1 MREKRRLRE
10 KLMAMFLMAAV
21 TVTMIPAGFALNTDS
36 ALAATTYSY
45 TVVRPTIK
53 VNGHTTHATKFTVS
67 SLGLTGAC
75 AQMGNRAKNGK
86 ATVTRMSASDQR
98 VKLMYYYGF
107 EKGYLNQTNKNAI
120 LLSRAISW
128 LSGNSKVSP
137 LSLSEVKSFINA
149 MPASVTVPN
158 RFECYRCNPTNGSQD
173 FIAAKL
179 NPPAYVTLNKTSTD
193 AFALS
198 AGSGYSFEGIEY
210 TVYYS
215 SGAVAGKLTCRAN
228 GTTNT
233 LTLDTGTYTVKETK
247 TNQWYKLN
255 PQVYT
260 RSLGSGQTWAIYA
273 ADSPETGTIHIKKSV
288 KGSYDGS
295 LAFDFKLTN
304 TANAGIVY
312 KVKTDAATG
321 EADVQVVKGT
331 YRCEEVLSEDAEFI
345 DITGPQTATVEIG
358 ETVTFERENKEIASG
373 ILQIRKATNDGGSP
387 AGFRFKV
394 SGELYNQGTLK
405 SGELLEAAKP
415 EVTDYDKD
423 VYELEEWKVSE
434 DDLAELNKAAA
445 DRETGR
451 KTVKLSSTLKY
462 KGETGKSISD
472 IVGALSGEEIEGKI
486 AGGEIISDNGKA
498 YKAKDE
504 VAFAVVFTEKP
515 ETEGESATREVDK
528 EKTAEGIRELLKGDS
543 FEEADTSDVEVTA
556 EAAVDLKPVEYVHDS
571 ENPESSAY
579 ETDTG
584 KQIKNK
590 RQSTEDRGKYRV
602 TWSGFDWFGAATVY
616 KEIRNGEMTG
626 NTEVMLETG
635 VGGSTPELSEG
646 ITYGKF
652 KVEEVMTDVQ
662 KSKYRQPLSQTKEI
676 TRKDGK
682 AAFIF
687 SFENE
692 ARWTGV
698 ELLKTSS
705 DGNVAG
711 ITFRL
716 EGKNN
721 SGEKVDLEA
730 VTDQDGKIDFG
741 NLYAGE
747 YVISEKDFDPQKY
760 ENNYRL
766 DGYNV
771 PAQKL
776 VVTGDETEIIK
787 VKFENVPLKSLYI
800 TKVDKETRLF
810 LKNAVFELLEEDKQ
824 LALFRIVL
832 DDYGQAGI
840 DMIKCDEDSGL
851 CASIPEVSLFP
862 EENPENNGEENQ
874 DEEGEPAEAGYN
886 FAVLKGLKEGKT
898 YTIREI
904 TAPTGYAAAIDESFV
919 FEDGKKLILENAA
932 PVIGTTAS
940 DKTTGMQMSNAEGM
954 VTIVDTVSY
963 TNLGPGHK
971 YIMSGILASRPMG
984 ERTPEQLEEDADI
997 IEIMKDA
1004 KGNEITAQKEFV
1016 PESANGTID
1025 IEFTFDASL
1034 LDGRQAVAMEQ
1045 LVDPA
1050 LTGVNG
1056 TITIVASH
1064 EDIEDEAQSIY
1075 FPEVRTKAIAD
1086 DTGKQITEADGEVII
1101 TDTVD
1106 YSNVIAGKVY
1116 RLTGTLMDKDT
1127 GKPIVSGGKAVTSS
1141 VEFKAEKNG
1150 PVFATDG
1157 EKLTETAQDKTELVS
1172 GTVELKFQ
1180 FDGSGLAGKQAVA
1193 FEKLTTE
1200 GKLVGEH
1207 SDLNDEAQTVN
1218 LPTILTTAST
1228 NGTDTVSDKVD
1239 YTNLIPGETY
1249 VMRGV
1254 LMDKATGRELLLD
1267 GNPVT
1272 AEMTFVPEKKD
1283 GSITIDFPVSV
1294 RELEGKS
1301 AVVFETCSMVMA
1313 PEGDAEAP
1321 TEVEVISHK
1330 DINNKAQTVT
1340 FDVPQTGQ
1348 KLPWPVPALAGMF
1361 AAAAAFAAFRR
1372 IRRGGLL

>member
-21 TVTMIPAGFALNTDS
+21 TVTMIPAGFALNTDM
-36 ALAATTYSY
+36 AQAATAYSY

-53 VNGHTTHATKFTVS
+53 VNGHKTHATRFTVS

-86 ATVTRMSASDQR
+86 ATVTRMSSSDQR

-158 RFECYRCNPTNGSQD
+158 RFECYKCNPTNGSQD

-198 AGSGYSFEGIEY
+198 AGTGYSFEGIEY

-233 LTLDTGTYTVKETK
+233 LTLDTGSYTVRETK

-255 PQVYT
+255 PQAYT
-260 RSLGSGQTWAIYA
+260 RSLGSGQTWTISA

-304 TANAGIVY
+304 TANAAIVY
-312 KVKTDAATG
+312 RVKTDAHTG

-331 YRCEEVLSEDAEFI
+331 YRCEEVLSEDAEFV
-345 DITGPQTATVEIG
+345 DITGPQTASVDIG
-358 ETVTFERENKEIASG
+358 ETVTCERENKEIASG
-373 ILQIRKATNDGGSP
+373 VLQIRKTTNDGGSP

-394 SGELYNQGTLK
+394 SGELYNQGSLAAK
-405 SGELLEAAKP
+405 EMLEAAEP
-415 EVTDYDKD
+415 AVTDYDRD
-423 VYELEEWKVSE
+423 VYELEEWKVSD

-462 KGETGKSISD
+462 KDETGTAISD
-472 IVGALSGEEIEGKI
+472 IVGALSGEETEGKI
-486 AGGEIISDNGKA
+486 AGGKLISDNGKV

-504 VAFAVVFTEKP
+504 VAFAVVFAEKP
-515 ETEGESATREVDK
+515 ETDAEPAAREIDK

-543 FEEADTSDVEVTA
+543 FEEVDTSDVEVTA
-556 EAAVDLKPVEYVHDS
+556 EAAVDLKPVEYVYDS

-590 RQSTEDRGKYRV
+590 RQCTEDRGKYRV

-616 KEIRNGEMTG
+616 KEIKNGELTE
-626 NTEVMLETG
+626 NTEVMVETG
-635 VGGSTPELSEG
+635 AGGSTPELSEG
-646 ITYGKF
+646 ITYGRF
-652 KVEEVMTDVQ
+652 TVEEVMTDAQ
-662 KSKYRQPLSQTKEI
+662 RSKYRQPQSQTKEI

-716 EGKNN
+716 EGKNS

-730 VTDQDGKIDFG
+730 VTDKDGKIDFG

-747 YVISEKDFDPQKY
+747 YVISEKDFDPQRY

-766 DGYNV
+766 EGYKV

-776 VVTGDETEIIK
+776 VVTGDETESIK

-810 LKNAVFELLEEDKQ
+810 LKNAVFELLEGDKQ

-851 CASIPEVSLFP
+851 CASIPQVSLFP
-862 EENPENNGEENQ
+862 ENDTGDN
-874 DEEGEPAEAGYN
+874 EEGEPGEAGYN

-898 YTIREI
+898 YTIREV
-904 TAPTGYAAAIDESFV
+904 TAPTGYAAAINEDFV

-940 DKTTGMQMSNAEGM
+940 DKATGMQMSNAEGM

-984 ERTPEQLEEDADI
+984 ERTPEQLEDDADI
-997 IEIMKDA
+997 IEILKDA
-1004 KGNEITAQKEFV
+1004 KGNEITAEKEFV
-1016 PESANGTID
+1016 PDSPSGTID

-1034 LDGRQAVAMEQ
+1034 LDGKQAVAMEQ

-1106 YSNVIAGKVY
+1106 YSNVIAGKIY

-1127 GKPIVSGGKAVTSS
+1127 GRPILSGGNAVTSS
-1141 VEFKAEKNG
+1141 VEFRAEKDG
-1150 PVFATDG
+1150 PVFASDG

-1180 FDGSGLAGKQAVA
+1180 FDGSDLAGKQAVA
-1193 FEKLTTE
+1193 FEKLTTG

-1228 NGTDTVSDKVD
+1228 NGTDTVSDKVE

-1272 AEMTFVPEKKD
+1272 AEMNFVPEKKD
-1283 GSITIDFPVSV
+1283 GSIKIDFPVSV

-1321 TEVEVISHK
+1321 VEVEVISHK

-1348 KLPWPVPALAGMF
+1348 RLPWSVPALAGLF

>member
-21 TVTMIPAGFALNTDS
+21 TVTMIPAGFVLNTDM
-36 ALAATTYSY
+36 AQAATAYSY

-53 VNGHTTHATKFTVS
+53 VNGHKTHATRFTVS

-86 ATVTRMSASDQR
+86 ATVTRMSSSDQR

-158 RFECYRCNPTNGSQD
+158 RFECYKCNPTNGSQD

-198 AGSGYSFEGIEY
+198 AETGYSFEGIEY

-233 LTLDTGTYTVKETK
+233 LTLDTGSYTVRETK

-255 PQVYT
+255 PQADT
-260 RSLGSGQTWAIYA
+260 RSLGSGQTWTISA
-273 ADSPETGTIHIKKSV
+273 ADSPETGPIHIKKSV

-304 TANAGIVY
+304 TANAAIVY
-312 KVKTDAATG
+312 RVKTDAQTG

-331 YRCEEVLSEDAEFI
+331 YRCEEVLSGDAEFV
-345 DITGPQTATVEIG
+345 DITGPQTASVEIG

-373 ILQIRKATNDGGSP
+373 VLQIRKTTNDGGSP

-394 SGELYNQGTLK
+394 SGELYNHGSLAAK
-405 SGELLEAAKP
+405 EMLEAAEP
-415 EVTDYDKD
+415 AVTDYDRD
-423 VYELEEWKVSE
+423 VYELEEWKVSD

-462 KGETGKSISD
+462 KGETGTAISD
-472 IVGALSGEEIEGKI
+472 IVGALSGEETEGKI
-486 AGGEIISDNGKA
+486 AGGKLISDNGKV

-504 VAFAVVFTEKP
+504 VAFAVVFAEKP
-515 ETEGESATREVDK
+515 ETDAEPAAREIDK

-543 FEEADTSDVEVTA
+543 FEEVDTSDVEVTA
-556 EAAVDLKPVEYVHDS
+556 EAAVDLKPVEYVYDS

-616 KEIRNGEMTG
+616 KEIKNGELTE
-626 NTEVMLETG
+626 NTEVMVETG
-635 VGGSTPELSEG
+635 AGGSTPELSEG
-646 ITYGKF
+646 ITYGRF
-652 KVEEVMTDVQ
+652 TVEEVMTDAQ
-662 KSKYRQPLSQTKEI
+662 RNKYRQPQSQTKEI

-705 DGNVAG
+705 NGNVAG

-716 EGKNN
+716 EGKNS

-730 VTDQDGKIDFG
+730 VTDKDGKIDFG

-747 YVISEKDFDPQKY
+747 YVISEKDFDPQRY
-760 ENNYRL
+760 ENNYKL
-766 DGYNV
+766 EGYKV

-776 VVTGDETEIIK
+776 VVTGNETESIK

-800 TKVDKETRLF
+800 TKVDKDTRLF
-810 LKNAVFELLEEDKQ
+810 LKNAVFELLEGDKQ

-851 CASIPEVSLFP
+851 CASIPQVSLFP
-862 EENPENNGEENQ
+862 ENDTGDN
-874 DEEGEPAEAGYN
+874 EEGEPGEAGYN

-898 YTIREI
+898 YTIREV
-904 TAPTGYAAAIDESFV
+904 TAPTGYAAAINEDFV

-940 DKTTGMQMSNAEGM
+940 DKATGMQMSNAEGM

-997 IEIMKDA
+997 IEILKDA
-1004 KGNEITAQKEFV
+1004 KGNEITAEKEFV
-1016 PESANGTID
+1016 PDSPSGTID

-1034 LDGRQAVAMEQ
+1034 LDGKQAVAMEQ

-1106 YSNVIAGKVY
+1106 YSNVIAGKIY

-1127 GKPIVSGGKAVTSS
+1127 GKPIVSGGNAVTSS
-1141 VEFKAEKNG
+1141 VEFRAEKDG
-1150 PVFATDG
+1150 PVFASDG

-1180 FDGSGLAGKQAVA
+1180 FDGSNLAGKQAVA
-1193 FEKLTTE
+1193 FEKLTTG

-1207 SDLNDEAQTVN
+1207 SNLNDEVQTVN

-1228 NGTDTVSDKVD
+1228 NGTDTVSDKVE

-1272 AEMTFVPEKKD
+1272 AEMNFVPEKKD
-1283 GSITIDFPVSV
+1283 GSIKIDFPVSV

-1321 TEVEVISHK
+1321 VEVEVISHK

-1348 KLPWPVPALAGMF
+1348 RLPWSVPALAGLF

>member
-21 TVTMIPAGFALNTDS
+21 TVTMIPAGFVLNTDM
-36 ALAATTYSY
+36 AQAATAYSY

-53 VNGHTTHATKFTVS
+53 VNGHKTHATRFTVS

-86 ATVTRMSASDQR
+86 ATVTRMSSSDQR

-158 RFECYRCNPTNGSQD
+158 RFECYKCNPTNGSQD

-233 LTLDTGTYTVKETK
+233 LTLDTGSYTVRETK

-255 PQVYT
+255 PQAYT
-260 RSLGSGQTWAIYA
+260 RSLGSGQTWTISA

-304 TANAGIVY
+304 TANAAIVY
-312 KVKTDAATG
+312 RLKTDAQTG

-331 YRCEEVLSEDAEFI
+331 YRCEEVLSEDAEFV
-345 DITGPQTATVEIG
+345 DITGPQTASVEIG

-373 ILQIRKATNDGGSP
+373 VLQIRKTTNDGGSP

-394 SGELYNQGTLK
+394 SGELYNQGSLAAK
-405 SGELLEAAKP
+405 EMLEAAEP
-415 EVTDYDKD
+415 AVTDYDRD
-423 VYELEEWKVSE
+423 VYELEEWKVSD

-462 KGETGKSISD
+462 KGETGTAISD
-472 IVGALSGEEIEGKI
+472 IVGALSGEETEGKI
-486 AGGEIISDNGKA
+486 AGGKLISDNGKV

-504 VAFAVVFTEKP
+504 VAFAVVFAEKP
-515 ETEGESATREVDK
+515 ETDAEPAAREIDK
-528 EKTAEGIRELLKGDS
+528 EKTAEGIRELLEGDQ
-543 FEEADTSDVEVTA
+543 FEEVDTSDVEVTA
-556 EAAVDLKPVEYVHDS
+556 EAAVDLKPVEYVYDS

-616 KEIRNGEMTG
+616 KEIKNGELTE
-626 NTEVMLETG
+626 NTEVMVETG
-635 VGGSTPELSEG
+635 AGGSTPELSEG
-646 ITYGKF
+646 ITYGRF
-652 KVEEVMTDVQ
+652 TVEEVMTDAQ
-662 KSKYRQPLSQTKEI
+662 RNKYRQPQSQTKEI

-716 EGKNN
+716 EGKNS

-730 VTDQDGKIDFG
+730 VTDKDGKIDFG

-747 YVISEKDFDPQKY
+747 YVISEKDFDPQRY
-760 ENNYRL
+760 ENNYKL
-766 DGYNV
+766 EGYKV

-776 VVTGDETEIIK
+776 VVTGNETESIK

-800 TKVDKETRLF
+800 TKVDKDTRLF
-810 LKNAVFELLEEDKQ
+810 LKNAVFELLEGDKQ

-851 CASIPEVSLFP
+851 CASIPQVSLFP
-862 EENPENNGEENQ
+862 ENDTGDN
-874 DEEGEPAEAGYN
+874 EEGEPGEAGYN
-886 FAVLKGLKEGKT
+886 FAVLKGLKEGKA
-898 YTIREI
+898 YTIREV
-904 TAPTGYAAAIDESFV
+904 TAPTGYAAAINEDFV

-940 DKTTGMQMSNAEGM
+940 DKATGMQMSNAEGM

-984 ERTPEQLEEDADI
+984 ERTPEQREDDADI
-997 IEIMKDA
+997 IEILKDA
-1004 KGNEITAQKEFV
+1004 KGNEITAEKEFV
-1016 PESANGTID
+1016 PDSPSGTID

-1034 LDGRQAVAMEQ
+1034 LDGKQAVAMEQ

-1075 FPEVRTKAIAD
+1075 FPELRTKAIAD

-1106 YSNVIAGKVY
+1106 YSNVIAGKIY

-1127 GKPIVSGGKAVTSS
+1127 GRPILSGGNAVTSS
-1141 VEFKAEKNG
+1141 VEFRAEKDG
-1150 PVFATDG
+1150 PVFAADG

-1180 FDGSGLAGKQAVA
+1180 FDGSNLAGKQAVA
-1193 FEKLTTE
+1193 FEKLTTG

-1228 NGTDTVSDKVD
+1228 NGTDTVSDKVE

-1272 AEMTFVPEKKD
+1272 AEMNFVPEKND
-1283 GSITIDFPVSV
+1283 GSIIIDFPVSV
-1294 RELEGKS
+1294 RGLEGKS

-1321 TEVEVISHK
+1321 AEVEVISHK

-1348 KLPWPVPALAGMF
+1348 RLPWSVPALAGLF

>member
-21 TVTMIPAGFALNTDS
+21 TVTMIPAGFVLNTDM
-36 ALAATTYSY
+36 AQAATAYSY

-53 VNGHTTHATKFTVS
+53 VNGHKTHATRFTVS

-86 ATVTRMSASDQR
+86 ATVTRMSSSDQR

-158 RFECYRCNPTNGSQD
+158 RFECYKCNPTNGSQD

-198 AGSGYSFEGIEY
+198 AGTGYSFEGIEY

-233 LTLDTGTYTVKETK
+233 LTLDTGSYTVRETK

-255 PQVYT
+255 PQAYT
-260 RSLGSGQTWAIYA
+260 RSLGSGQTWAISA

-304 TANAGIVY
+304 IANAAIVY
-312 KVKTDAATG
+312 RVKTDAQTG

-331 YRCEEVLSEDAEFI
+331 YRCEEVLSGDAEFV
-345 DITGPQTATVEIG
+345 DITGPQTASVEIG

-373 ILQIRKATNDGGSP
+373 VLQIRKTTNDGGSP

-394 SGELYNQGTLK
+394 SGELYNQGSLAAK
-405 SGELLEAAKP
+405 EMLEAAEP
-415 EVTDYDKD
+415 AVTDYDRD
-423 VYELEEWKVSE
+423 VYELEEWKVSD

-462 KGETGKSISD
+462 KGETGTAISD
-472 IVGALSGEEIEGKI
+472 IVGALSGEETEGKI
-486 AGGEIISDNGKA
+486 AGGKLISDNGKV

-504 VAFAVVFTEKP
+504 VAFAVVFAEKP
-515 ETEGESATREVDK
+515 ETDAEPAAREIDK

-543 FEEADTSDVEVTA
+543 FEEVDTSDVEVTA
-556 EAAVDLKPVEYVHDS
+556 EAAVDLKPVEYVYDS

-616 KEIRNGEMTG
+616 KEIKNGELTE
-626 NTEVMLETG
+626 NTEVMVETG
-635 VGGSTPELSEG
+635 AGGSTPELSEG
-646 ITYGKF
+646 ITYGRF
-652 KVEEVMTDVQ
+652 TVEEVMTDAQ
-662 KSKYRQPLSQTKEI
+662 RNKYRQPQSQTKEI

-716 EGKNN
+716 EGKNS
-721 SGEKVDLEA
+721 SGEKVDLEV
-730 VTDQDGKIDFG
+730 VTDKDGKIDFG

-747 YVISEKDFDPQKY
+747 YVISEKDFDPQRY
-760 ENNYRL
+760 ENNYKL
-766 DGYNV
+766 EGYKV

-776 VVTGDETEIIK
+776 VVTGNETESIK

-800 TKVDKETRLF
+800 TKVDKDTRLF
-810 LKNAVFELLEEDKQ
+810 LKNAVFELLEGDKQ

-851 CASIPEVSLFP
+851 CASIPQVSLFP
-862 EENPENNGEENQ
+862 ENDTGDN
-874 DEEGEPAEAGYN
+874 EEGEPGEAGYN

-898 YTIREI
+898 YTIREV
-904 TAPTGYAAAIDESFV
+904 TAPTGYAAAINEDFV

-940 DKTTGMQMSNAEGM
+940 DKATGMQMSNAEGM

-984 ERTPEQLEEDADI
+984 ERTPEQLEDDADI
-997 IEIMKDA
+997 IEILKDA
-1004 KGNEITAQKEFV
+1004 KGNEITAEKEFV
-1016 PESANGTID
+1016 PDSPSGTID

-1034 LDGRQAVAMEQ
+1034 LDGKQAVAMEQ

-1106 YSNVIAGKVY
+1106 YSNVIAGKIY

-1127 GKPIVSGGKAVTSS
+1127 GKPIVSGGNAVTSS
-1141 VEFKAEKNG
+1141 VEFRAEKDG
-1150 PVFATDG
+1150 PVFASDG

-1180 FDGSGLAGKQAVA
+1180 FDGSNLAGKQAVA
-1193 FEKLTTE
+1193 FEKLTTG

-1207 SDLNDEAQTVN
+1207 SNLNDEVQTVN

-1228 NGTDTVSDKVD
+1228 NGTDTVSDKVE

-1272 AEMTFVPEKKD
+1272 AEMNFVPEKKD
-1283 GSITIDFPVSV
+1283 GSIKIDFPVSV

-1321 TEVEVISHK
+1321 VEVEVISHK

-1348 KLPWPVPALAGMF
+1348 RLPWSVPALAGLF

>member
-21 TVTMIPAGFALNTDS
+21 TVTMIPAGFALNTDM
-36 ALAATTYSY
+36 AQAATAYSY

-53 VNGHTTHATKFTVS
+53 VNGHKTHATRFTVS

-86 ATVTRMSASDQR
+86 ATVTRMSSSDQR

-158 RFECYRCNPTNGSQD
+158 RFECYKCNPTNGSQD

-198 AGSGYSFEGIEY
+198 AGTGYSFEGIEY

-233 LTLDTGTYTVKETK
+233 LTLDTGSYTVRETK

-255 PQVYT
+255 PQAYT
-260 RSLGSGQTWAIYA
+260 RSLGSGQTWTISAT
-273 ADSPETGTIHIKKSV
+273 DSPETGTIHIKKSV

-304 TANAGIVY
+304 TANAAIVY
-312 KVKTDAATG
+312 RVKTDAQTG

-331 YRCEEVLSEDAEFI
+331 YRCEEVLSEDAEFV
-345 DITGPQTATVEIG
+345 DITGPQTASVEIG

-373 ILQIRKATNDGGSP
+373 VLQIRKTTNDGGSP

-394 SGELYNQGTLK
+394 SGELYNHGSLAAK
-405 SGELLEAAKP
+405 EMLEAAEP
-415 EVTDYDKD
+415 AVTDYDRD
-423 VYELEEWKVSE
+423 VYELEEWKVSD

-462 KGETGKSISD
+462 KGETGTAISD
-472 IVGALSGEEIEGKI
+472 IVGALSGEETEGKI
-486 AGGEIISDNGKA
+486 AGGKLISDNGKV

-504 VAFAVVFTEKP
+504 VAFAVVFDEKP
-515 ETEGESATREVDK
+515 ETDAEPAAREIDK

-543 FEEADTSDVEVTA
+543 FEEVDTSDVEVTA
-556 EAAVDLKPVEYVHDS
+556 EAAVDLKPVEYVYDS

-616 KEIRNGEMTG
+616 KEIKNGELTE
-626 NTEVMLETG
+626 NTEVMVETG
-635 VGGSTPELSEG
+635 AGGSTPELSKG
-646 ITYGKF
+646 ITYGRF
-652 KVEEVMTDVQ
+652 TVEEVMNDAQ
-662 KSKYRQPLSQTKEI
+662 RSKYRQPQSQTKEI

-716 EGKNN
+716 EGKNS
-721 SGEKVDLEA
+721 SGEKVDLET
-730 VTDQDGKIDFG
+730 VTDKDGKIDFG

-747 YVISEKDFDPQKY
+747 YVISEKDFDPQRY
-760 ENNYRL
+760 ENNYKL
-766 DGYNV
+766 EGYKV

-776 VVTGDETEIIK
+776 VVTGDETESIK

-810 LKNAVFELLEEDKQ
+810 LKNAVFELLEGDKQ

-851 CASIPEVSLFP
+851 CASIPQVSLFP
-862 EENPENNGEENQ
+862 ENDTGDN
-874 DEEGEPAEAGYN
+874 EEGEPGEAGYN

-898 YTIREI
+898 YTIREV
-904 TAPTGYAAAIDESFV
+904 TAPTGYAAAINEDFV

-940 DKTTGMQMSNAEGM
+940 DKATGMQMSNAEGM

-997 IEIMKDA
+997 IEILKDA
-1004 KGNEITAQKEFV
+1004 KGHEITAEKEFV
-1016 PESANGTID
+1016 PDSPSGTID

-1034 LDGRQAVAMEQ
+1034 LDGKQAVAMEQ

-1106 YSNVIAGKVY
+1106 YSNVIAGKIY

-1127 GKPIVSGGKAVTSS
+1127 GRPILSGGKAVTSS
-1141 VEFKAEKNG
+1141 VEFRAEKDG
-1150 PVFATDG
+1150 PVFAADG

-1180 FDGSGLAGKQAVA
+1180 FDGSDLAGKQAVA
-1193 FEKLTTE
+1193 FEKLTTG

-1228 NGTDTVSDKVD
+1228 NGIDTVSDKVE

-1249 VMRGV
+1249 VIRGV

-1272 AEMTFVPEKKD
+1272 AEMNFVPEKKD
-1283 GSITIDFPVSV
+1283 GSIKIDFPVSV

-1321 TEVEVISHK
+1321 VEVEVISHK

-1348 KLPWPVPALAGMF
+1348 RLPWSVPALAGLF